1 MVGLPGKQVAV
12 DVMVRKFQGS
22 TPTNEIP
29 TAKHTSIVRIVRTEE
44 TRVHKGNNKIIPH
57 PNI

>member
-12 DVMVRKFQGS
+12 DVMVRKFHGS
-22 TPTNEIP
+22 TPTNETL
-29 TAKHTSIVRIVRTEE
+29 TAKHAGIVRTARTEE
-44 TRVHKGNNKIIPH
+44 MQVHKGNNKIIPH